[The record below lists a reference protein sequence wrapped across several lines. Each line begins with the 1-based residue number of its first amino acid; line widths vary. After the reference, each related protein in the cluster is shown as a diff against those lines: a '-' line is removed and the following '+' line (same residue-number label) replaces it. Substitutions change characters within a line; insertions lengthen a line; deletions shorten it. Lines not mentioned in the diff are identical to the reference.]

1 MTHLIA
7 KGITV
12 TAGAHHLLDAV
23 DLDIKP
29 GALIGLIGPNGA
41 GKSTLLR
48 TLAGLSRPQAG
59 VAILDGRPVV
69 DLPPRERTR
78 RIGYLPQTF
87 QPAWDYNVRTIVELG
102 ASRMPGAERRLDE
115 ILCTHDLVDLAER
128 PWSRIS
134 GGERARALLAA
145 TMIAEPEVLLA
156 DEPGASLDIGHR
168 IGLIR
173 RLHAYARDRIVV
185 LVLHD
190 IEQAVRDCDRLVLL
204 GRGRIVG
211 DGPVAEIA
219 RGNDLDHLF
228 GVRFAR
234 TYLDAAVEAVLLLKS
249 EA

>member
-12 TAGAHHLLDAV
+12 TAGAHRLLEAV
-23 DLDIKP
+23 DLDIEP

-48 TLAGLSRPQAG
+48 ALAGLSRPQAG
-59 VAILDGRPVV
+59 VAMLDGRPVV
-69 DLPPRERTR
+69 GLPPRERAR

-87 QPAWDYNVRTIVELG
+87 QPAWDYTVRTIVELG

-168 IGLIR
+168 IDLIR

-204 GRGRIVG
+204 RRGRIKG
-211 DGPVAEIA
+211 DGPVAEIV

-228 GVRFAR
+228 GVRFTR
-234 TYLDAAVEAVLLLKS
+234 TYVDAGTDAVLLLSSKD
-249 EA
+249 

>member
-1 MTHLIA
+1 MTRLIA
-7 KGITV
+7 KGVSV
-12 TAGAHHLLDAV
+12 TAGAHRMLDAV
-23 DLDIKP
+23 DLDIEP

-59 VAILDGRPVV
+59 VAMLDGRPVV
-69 DLPPRERTR
+69 DLPPWERAR
-78 RIGYLPQTF
+78 RIGYLPQSF
-87 QPAWDYNVRTIVELG
+87 QPAWDYSVRTIVELG

-168 IGLIR
+168 IDLMR

-204 GRGRIVG
+204 GRGRIMG

-219 RGNDLDHLF
+219 RGNELDHLF

-234 TYLDAAVEAVLLLKS
+234 THLDTAVDAVLLLKS

>member
-7 KGITV
+7 KGITA
-12 TAGAHHLLDAV
+12 TAGADRLLDAV

-59 VAILDGRPVV
+59 VVILDGRPVV
-69 DLPPRERTR
+69 DLPPRERAR

-115 ILCTHDLVDLAER
+115 ILCTHDLVDLAGR

-168 IGLIR
+168 IDLIR

-204 GRGRIVG
+204 GRGRIMG

-234 TYLDAAVEAVLLLKS
+234 TYLYGTVDAVLLLKS
-249 EA
+249 EV